1 MNCVNCGRENPSK
14 ALICYWCALDPATGE
29 SPYTGL
35 RVPTTEVEVAAV
47 GMDFPTPE
55 PVVVPSP
62 MAVPSYE
69 TAIPDMQTLDLT
81 MPEAPAIEIPSAPEI
96 PDFSVF
102 STTRRRAR
110 HHPIVR
116 VETSEPMVTHPVLPG
131 CARALVF
138 TLGAG
143 VLLVLTI
150 MLVVAIAGASLG
162 SVFCALGLLGL
173 IGLFW
178 VMLVA
183 ARTGKRI
190 VAATGETYER
200 LEVLGRVLREVV
212 PGVVQELPVNLAPKL
227 GVLDQPVAYSEL
239 RALASSGEEPT
250 TDQAVDLLIGA
261 IASLVGRDDVI
272 VARRTYPVETRGR
285 LTRPTTVTVDE
296 PVITRR
302 RIYTGPGELE
312 ERIAGNL
319 RTDYAITVED
329 LLDAVLEPGARN
341 RSEQIV
347 DAVNQALSEQP
358 PDLEALSSP
367 EGALAEFDRFRKAF
381 RRADP
386 DLYALLE
393 NEIRDRLTGVA
404 QRSLPSSFLDAAR
417 YVASVSETVLQPE
430 KSSDSK

>member
-1 MNCVNCGRENPSK
+1 MDCVNCGRENPNK
-14 ALICYWCALDPATGE
+14 ALICYWCGLDPATGE

-35 RVPTTEVEVAAV
+35 RVPTTEVEVTAV
-47 GMDFPTPE
+47 GMEVPTPE

-62 MAVPSYE
+62 MAVPSFG
-69 TAIPDMQTLDLT
+69 TAIPEMQTSDLT
-81 MPEAPAIEIPSAPEI
+81 IPEVPAIEIPSAPDI

-116 VETSEPMVTHPVLPG
+116 VETSEPMETRPVLPG

-143 VLLVLTI
+143 MLVVLTI
-150 MLVVAIAGASLG
+150 MLVIAIAGASLG
-162 SVFCALGLLGL
+162 GIFCVLGLLGL
-173 IGLFW
+173 VALFW
-178 VMLVA
+178 VVLVA
-183 ARTGKRI
+183 ARTGMRI

-212 PGVVQELPVNLAPKL
+212 PGVVQEQPMNLAPKL

-239 RALASSGEEPT
+239 RALASSGEEPI
-250 TDQAVDLLIGA
+250 TDQAIDLLMGA
-261 IASLVGRDDVI
+261 IASLIGRDDVI
-272 VARRTYPVETRGR
+272 VARRTYPVETRGT

-296 PVITRR
+296 PVLTRR

-319 RTDYAITVED
+319 RTDYATTVGD
-329 LLDAVLEPGARN
+329 LLGALLEPGV
-341 RSEQIV
+341 RSQAEQIV
-347 DAVNQALSEQP
+347 GAVNRALSEHP

-367 EGALAEFDRFRKAF
+367 ESALAEFERFRKAF

-386 DLYALLE
+386 DLYALIE
-393 NEIRDRLTGVA
+393 TEIRERLTGMA
-404 QRSLPSSFLDAAR
+404 QRSVPSSFLDAAR
-417 YVASVSETVLQPE
+417 YVASVGETVLQPE
-430 KSSDSK
+430 KPSDSA

>member
-1 MNCVNCGRENPSK
+1 MDCVNCGRENPSK
-14 ALICYWCALDPATGE
+14 ALICYWCGLDPVTGE

-62 MAVPSYE
+62 MPVPSFE
-69 TAIPDMQTLDLT
+69 AAIPVMQASDLT
-81 MPEAPAIEIPSAPEI
+81 MPEVPAIEIPSAPDI

-116 VETSEPMVTHPVLPG
+116 IETSEPMETRPVLPG

-143 VLLVLTI
+143 MLAVLTI

-162 SVFCALGLLGL
+162 SAFCVLGLLVL
-173 IGLFW
+173 VGLFW

-239 RALASSGEEPT
+239 RVLDSSGEEPI

-261 IASLVGRDDVI
+261 IASLIGRDDVI
-272 VARRTYPVETRGR
+272 VARRTYPVETRGT

-302 RIYTGPGELE
+302 RIYTGPGGLE
-312 ERIAGNL
+312 ERIVGNL
-319 RTDYAITVED
+319 RTDYAVTVED
-329 LLDAVLEPGARN
+329 LLDALLEPGGRN

-347 DAVNQALSEQP
+347 GAVNQALSEHP

-367 EGALAEFDRFRKAF
+367 ESALAEFERFRKAF

-386 DLYALLE
+386 DLYALME
-393 NEIRDRLTGVA
+393 NEIREWLSGVA

-417 YVASVSETVLQPE
+417 YVASASEMVLQSEEPA
-430 KSSDSK
+430 DSA